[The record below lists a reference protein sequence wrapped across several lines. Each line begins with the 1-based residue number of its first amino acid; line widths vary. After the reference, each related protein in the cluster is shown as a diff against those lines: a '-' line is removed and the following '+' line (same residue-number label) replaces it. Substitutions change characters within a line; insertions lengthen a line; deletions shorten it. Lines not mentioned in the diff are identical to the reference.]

1 MEKTSTVYQN
11 NSVVV
16 LEESP
21 KLVSFMF
28 QRLRYKLELPVCII
42 ARQNNLSSNRYA
54 LFKSTGKQIMHD
66 PFAMRPCL
74 LRLQLRRLPQALA
87 HAGQEGKRQAAQD
100 LPRKAAQD
108 LPHQAAQDLPRQQRF
123 PVAWIRRGH
132 SQTHGHHLVPKFE
145 SLNLEVEVDLD
156 ALFLIYFFICA

>member
-1 MEKTSTVYQN
+1 VFTDVAETSDGGLFWEGLEKEIN
-11 NSVVV
+11 NDVTI
-16 LEESP
+16 ESC
-21 KLVSFMF
+21 LWDT
-28 QRLRYKLELPVCII
+28 RG
-42 ARQNNLSSNRYA
+42 ARRPQTRPPP
-54 LFKSTGKQIMHD
+54 TPTPGKQIMHD
-66 PFAMRPCL
+66 W
-74 LRLQLRRLPQALA
+74 
-87 HAGQEGKRQAAQD
+87 QEGKRQAAQD

>member
-74 LRLQLRRLPQALA
+74 LRRLPQALA

-100 LPRKAAQD
+100 LPR
-108 LPHQAAQDLPRQQRF
+108 QAAQDLPRQQRF